1 MSTAVELHVEEYG
14 AGDPAIVLVHGFAGS
29 ARNFRPQARFLRE
42 RHRVVLFD
50 ARGHA
55 RSAAPTDEAEY
66 SPEAFV
72 EDLARV
78 VERTGSKRIVV
89 GGISMGAAIALR
101 YALRY
106 RDSQGR
112 RPVELAG
119 LVLASYPPAGDAFSP
134 SWALALADAIE
145 RDGAEA
151 AGERYVWGGGRFDA
165 AAAKWIRQGF
175 LEHRPQALAAVLRR
189 VLAVEPRVSERKKNL
204 SELSVPTLLI
214 AGEQDARS
222 VETTRELEQLLPN
235 ARRVVVPGAGHI
247 LNLEKPQSFNEALRR
262 FLSEIEVAN

>member
-1 MSTAVELHVEEYG
+1 ML
-14 AGDPAIVLVHGFAGS
+14 LHGFAGS

-55 RSAAPTDEAEY
+55 RSAAPVDEAEY

-106 RDSQGR
+106 RDSI
-112 RPVELAG
+112 AG

-134 SWALALADAIE
+134 SWALALAEAIE

-151 AGERYVWGGGRFDA
+151 AGEQYVWGGGRFDA

-189 VLAVEPRVSERKKNL
+189 VLAVEPRVSERKKDL
-204 SELSVPTLLI
+204 SELRVPTLLI
-214 AGEQDARS
+214 AGEQDVRS
-222 VETTRELEQLLPN
+222 VETTSELEQLMPN
-235 ARRVVVPGAGHI
+235 ARRVVVPGAGHV

-262 FLSEIEVAN
+262 FLSEIEAAK